1 MAVHV
6 IEAKKPIVQNNT
18 DREESRRLRVAAYC
32 RVSTDS
38 EEQETSYEAQCRH
51 YTEYIEKNSDWEL
64 AGIYADEGISGTRA
78 EKRPEFLKMIEA
90 CEAGQIDFIITK
102 SISRW
107 ARNTLDSLNYIRK
120 LKALGIAVLFEKE
133 NINTLDA
140 KGELLITIM
149 SSIAQQESQSISQ
162 NVRMGIQYQM
172 QQGRGWVNTTRFL
185 GFGPGVKTGDL
196 TIIPEEADLVRRI
209 YREFLEGYS
218 PAMIGKHLEQD
229 SIRTKAGAKKW
240 HASTITNILEN
251 EKYAGDM
258 LLQKYYTEDFLSHK
272 ISKNRGELP
281 QYFVENHH
289 APIVPKEIYR
299 QVQGELKRRGTLK
312 EKAAKLRFGSEEAL
326 TGRIICG
333 RCGKTLKKYVKPI
346 RLDEYALVKAGEDG
360 NLKSMTETEWRCQ
373 NRSYTKKTPGKNH
386 PSPCGCRFV
395 QEEEIRK
402 AILDAINVLP
412 ERRDEL
418 LRKLGELESGEIRR
432 IDSLLTRSDETVKT
446 LEERIKQ
453 LKEQQ
458 EEQEKGQEPEVNRSE
473 RRFLEEMVQ
482 KEEETREKLLLER
495 AEAVRCG
502 VQIRTLLQLIDSMR
516 KHSMGRTVAIKAP
529 EDGSC
534 SDVEEFYRLTQHI
547 LPEGI
552 LDKNGEMV
560 RFDDAV
566 IIRYLDHSTVQ
577 DDGLLVS
584 FKAGISIPMMRFR
597 EFLRFR

>member
-1 MAVHV
+1 MAVQV
-6 IEAKKPIVQNNT
+6 IEAKRSRMKNT

-38 EEQETSYEAQCRH
+38 EEQETSYEAQRRH
-51 YTEYIEKNSDWEL
+51 YTEFIEKNPDWEL

-78 EKRPEFLKMIEA
+78 EKRPEFIKMIQA
-90 CEAGQIDFIITK
+90 CEKGQIDFIITK

-120 LKALGIAVLFEKE
+120 LKTLGIPVLFEKE

-185 GFGPGVKTGDL
+185 GFGPGEKTGDL
-196 TIIPEEADLVRRI
+196 RIIPGEAALVRRI

-218 PAMIGKHLEQD
+218 PALIGRHLEEEG
-229 SIRTKAGAKKW
+229 ILTKAGANKW

-258 LLQKYYTEDFLSHK
+258 LLQKYYTEDFLSHRVT
-272 ISKNRGELP
+272 KNRGQLP

-289 APIVPKEIYR
+289 PPIVPKEIFI
-299 QVQGELKRRGTLK
+299 QVQGELKRRGALK
-312 EKAAKLRFGSEEAL
+312 GKPAKMRFGAGEAL
-326 TGRIICG
+326 AGRVICG

-346 RLDEYALVKAGEDG
+346 RLDEYALMKEGEDG

-395 QEEEIRK
+395 SEKEIKK
-402 AILDAINVLP
+402 AVLDAVNTLP
-412 ERRDEL
+412 EHRDEL

-432 IDSLLTRSDETVKT
+432 IDALLTSSDETVKT
-446 LEERIKQ
+446 LEERKKQ
-453 LKEQQ
+453 LDE
-458 EEQEKGQEPEVNRSE
+458 QEPEDNSSE
-473 RRFLEEMVQ
+473 HRFLEEMVQ
-482 KEEETREKLLLER
+482 KEEETRENLLLDR
-495 AEAVRCG
+495 AEAVRWG
-502 VQIRTLLQLIDSMR
+502 VQVRTLLQLIDSMR
-516 KHSMGRTVAIKAP
+516 MQGMGRTVGITAP
-529 EDGSC
+529 KDGSC

-547 LPEGI
+547 QPKGI
-552 LDKNGEMV
+552 LDKNGEMIQ
-560 RFDDAV
+560 FDDAV
-566 IIRYLDHSTVQ
+566 IIRYLDHITVQ

>member
-6 IEAKKPIVQNNT
+6 IQAKKTIVQNNT
-18 DREESRRLRVAAYC
+18 EEENRRLRVAAYC

-51 YTEYIEKNSDWEL
+51 YTEFIEKNPDWEL

-90 CEAGQIDFIITK
+90 CEAGEIDYIITK

-120 LKALGIAVLFEKE
+120 LKALGIPVLFEKE

-185 GFGPGVKTGDL
+185 GFGPGAKTGDL

-218 PAMIGKHLEQD
+218 PAMIGKHLEKD
-229 SIRTKAGAKKW
+229 GTRTKAGAVRW

-326 TGRIICG
+326 MGRIICG
-333 RCGKTLKKYVKPI
+333 RCGNTLKRYEKPSMSEKRTDTGANDVSNI
-346 RLDEYALVKAGEDG
+346 PKI
-360 NLKSMTETEWRCQ
+360 NKSEIEWRCR
-373 NRSYTKKTPGKNH
+373 NRSYTKKTRGKNR

-395 QEEEIRK
+395 PEEEVK
-402 AILDAINVLP
+402 QAILDAINELP
-412 ERRDEL
+412 EHRDEL
-418 LRKLGELESGEIRR
+418 LRKQGELERGEIKR
-432 IDSLLTRSDETVKT
+432 IDALLNRSKEAEKQ
-446 LEERIKQ
+446 LEER
-453 LKEQQ
+453 
-458 EEQEKGQEPEVNRSE
+458 
-473 RRFLEEMVQ
+473 
-482 KEEETREKLLLER
+482 
-495 AEAVRCG
+495 
-502 VQIRTLLQLIDSMR
+502 RTLLEENDPEGNVSEIGFLTRQILQEQENRNALLMEQAEYSHQGIQIRSLLEIIDGMR
-516 KHSMGRTVAIKAP
+516 RQGR
-529 EDGSC
+529 EDIRKQSGSC
-534 SDVEEFYRLTQHI
+534 EDVEEFFRLTRFRI
-547 LPEGI
+547 PAEI
-552 LDKNGEMV
+552 LDQEGRMAV
-560 RFDDAV
+560 FRDAV
-566 IIRYLDHSTVQ
+566 IVRCLDHVKVL
-577 DDGLLVS
+577 DDGYEIR
-584 FKAGISIPMMRFR
+584 FKGGITIPLSQNQLKLNRCR
-597 EFLRFR
+597 GILRF

>member
-1 MAVHV
+1 MAVQV
-6 IEAKKPIVQNNT
+6 IEAKRSRMKNT

-51 YTEYIEKNSDWEL
+51 YTEFIEKNPDWEL

-78 EKRPEFLKMIEA
+78 EKRPEFIKMIQA
-90 CEAGQIDFIITK
+90 CEKGQIDFIITK

-120 LKALGIAVLFEKE
+120 LKALGIPVLFEKE

-185 GFGPGVKTGDL
+185 GFGPGEKTGEL
-196 TIIPEEADLVRRI
+196 RIIPGEAALVRRI

-218 PAMIGKHLEQD
+218 PALIGKHLEEEG
-229 SIRTKAGAKKW
+229 ILTKAGANKW

-258 LLQKYYTEDFLSHK
+258 LLQKYYTEDFLSHRVT
-272 ISKNRGELP
+272 KNRGQLP

-289 APIVPKEIYR
+289 PPIVPKEIFI
-299 QVQGELKRRGTLK
+299 QVQGELKRRGALK
-312 EKAAKLRFGSEEAL
+312 GKPAKMRFGAGEAL
-326 TGRIICG
+326 AGRVICG

-346 RLDEYALVKAGEDG
+346 RLDEYALMKEGEDG

-373 NRSYTKKTPGKNH
+373 NRSYTKKTPGKDH

-395 QEEEIRK
+395 SEKEIKK
-402 AILDAINVLP
+402 AVLDAINALP

-446 LEERIKQ
+446 LEKRKKQ
-453 LKEQQ
+453 L
-458 EEQEKGQEPEVNRSE
+458 EEQESDDNSSE
-473 RRFLEEMVQ
+473 HRFLEEMVQ

-516 KHSMGRTVAIKAP
+516 MHSMGRTVGITAP

-547 LPEGI
+547 QPKGI
-552 LDKNGEMV
+552 LDKNGEMT

-566 IIRYLDHSTVQ
+566 IIRYLDHITVQ

>member
-6 IEAKKPIVQNNT
+6 IQAKKPIVQNNT
-18 DREESRRLRVAAYC
+18 EQESRRLRVAAYC

-51 YTEYIEKNSDWEL
+51 YMEFIEKNPDWEL
-64 AGIYADEGISGTRA
+64 AGIFADEGISGTRA

-90 CEAGQIDFIITK
+90 CEKGQIDFVITK

-120 LKALGIAVLFEKE
+120 LKALGIPVLFEKE

-172 QQGRGWVNTTRFL
+172 QQGRGWVNTTRFM
-185 GFGPGVKTGDL
+185 GFGPGEKTGDL
-196 TIIPEEADLVRRI
+196 RIIPGEAALVRRI

-218 PAMIGKHLEQD
+218 PALIGRHLEEEG
-229 SIRTKAGAKKW
+229 ILTKAGAKRW

-272 ISKNRGELP
+272 VTRNRGQLP

-289 APIVPKEIYR
+289 PPIVPKEIFIR
-299 QVQGELKRRGTLK
+299 VQGELKRRGALK
-312 EKAAKLRFGSEEAL
+312 GEPAKMRFGSREAL
-326 TGRIICG
+326 AGRVICG

-346 RLDEYALVKAGEDG
+346 RIDEYALMKAGENG

-395 QEEEIRK
+395 SEEEIKK
-402 AILDAINVLP
+402 AILDAINALP

-418 LRKLGELESGEIRR
+418 LRMLGELESGEIRR
-432 IDSLLTRSDETVKT
+432 IDALLTRSDETVKI
-446 LEERIKQ
+446 LEERKRQ
-453 LKEQQ
+453 L
-458 EEQEKGQEPEVNRSE
+458 EEQEPEKNRSE
-473 RRFLEEMVQ
+473 CRFLEEMVN
-482 KEEETREKLLLER
+482 KEEATREKLLFER

-516 KHSMGRTVAIKAP
+516 LQSMSRTVGITAP

-566 IIRYLDHSTVQ
+566 IIRYLEHITVQ
-577 DDGLLVS
+577 DDGLLVC
-584 FKAGISIPMMRFR
+584 FKAGISMPMMRFR

>member
-6 IEAKKPIVQNNT
+6 IQAKKPIVQNNT
-18 DREESRRLRVAAYC
+18 EQESRRLRVAAYC

-51 YTEYIEKNSDWEL
+51 YTEFIEKNPDWEL

-78 EKRPEFLKMIEA
+78 EKRPEFLKMIDA
-90 CEAGQIDFIITK
+90 CEKGQIDFVITK

-185 GFGPGVKTGDL
+185 GFGPGEKTGDL
-196 TIIPEEADLVRRI
+196 RIIPGEAALVRRI

-218 PAMIGKHLEQD
+218 PALIGRHFEEEGIL
-229 SIRTKAGAKKW
+229 TKAGAKRW

-258 LLQKYYTEDFLSHK
+258 LLQKYYTEDFLSHRVT
-272 ISKNRGELP
+272 KNRGQLP

-289 APIVPKEIYR
+289 PPIVPKEIFI
-299 QVQGELKRRGTLK
+299 QVQGELKRRGALK
-312 EKAAKLRFGSEEAL
+312 GKPAKMRFGVGEAL
-326 TGRIICG
+326 AGRVICG

-346 RLDEYALVKAGEDG
+346 RLDEYALMKEGEDG

-395 QEEEIRK
+395 SEKEIRK
-402 AILDAINVLP
+402 AVLDAVNALP
-412 ERRDEL
+412 EHRDEL

-432 IDSLLTRSDETVKT
+432 IDALLTRSDETVKT
-446 LEERIKQ
+446 LEERKKQ
-453 LKEQQ
+453 L
-458 EEQEKGQEPEVNRSE
+458 EEQESDDNSSE
-473 RRFLEEMVQ
+473 HRFLEEMVQ
-482 KEEETREKLLLER
+482 KEEETWEKLLLDR
-495 AEAVRCG
+495 AEAVRRG
-502 VQIRTLLQLIDSMR
+502 VQVRTLLQLIDSMR
-516 KHSMGRTVAIKAP
+516 MQSMGRTVEITAP

-547 LPEGI
+547 QPKGI
-552 LDKNGEMV
+552 LDKNGEMTQ
-560 RFDDAV
+560 FDDAV
-566 IIRYLDHSTVQ
+566 IIRYLDHITVQ

>member
-1 MAVHV
+1 MAVQV
-6 IEAKKPIVQNNT
+6 IQAKKTIEQNN
-18 DREESRRLRVAAYC
+18 EEPGSRRLRVAAYC

-51 YTEYIEKNSDWEL
+51 YIEFIEKNPDWEL

-90 CEAGQIDFIITK
+90 CEKGQIDFVITK

-185 GFGPGVKTGDL
+185 GFGPGEKTGDL
-196 TIIPEEADLVRRI
+196 QIIPGEAALVRRI

-218 PAMIGKHLEQD
+218 PALIGKHLEEEG
-229 SIRTKAGAKKW
+229 ILTKAGAKKW

-272 ISKNRGELP
+272 VTRNRGQLP

-289 APIVPKEIYR
+289 PPIVPKEIFIR
-299 QVQGELKRRGTLK
+299 VQGELKRRGALK
-312 EKAAKLRFGSEEAL
+312 GEPAKMRFGSREAL
-326 TGRIICG
+326 SGRVICG

-346 RLDEYALVKAGEDG
+346 RPDRYIM
-360 NLKSMTETEWRCQ
+360 LKEEVVNPQNMTETEWRCQ

-395 QEEEIRK
+395 SEEEIKK
-402 AILDAINVLP
+402 AVLDAINTLT

-432 IDSLLTRSDETVKT
+432 IDALLTRSDETVKT
-446 LEERIKQ
+446 LEERLKL

-458 EEQEKGQEPEVNRSE
+458 EEQGKRQAPEDNSSE
-473 RRFLEEMVQ
+473 HRFLEEMVQ
-482 KEEETREKLLLER
+482 KEEETRENLLLDR

-516 KHSMGRTVAIKAP
+516 KHSMGRTVGITAP

-552 LDKNGEMV
+552 LDKNGEMTQ
-560 RFDDAV
+560 FDDAV
-566 IIRYLDHSTVQ
+566 IIRYLDHITVQ

-584 FKAGISIPMMRFR
+584 FKAGISILMMRFR
-597 EFLRFR
+597 EFLQFR

>member
-6 IEAKKPIVQNNT
+6 IQAKKPIVQNNT
-18 DREESRRLRVAAYC
+18 EQESRRLRVAAYC

-51 YTEYIEKNSDWEL
+51 YMEFIEKNPDWEL
-64 AGIYADEGISGTRA
+64 AGIFADEGISGTRA

-90 CEAGQIDFIITK
+90 CEKGQIDFVITK

-120 LKALGIAVLFEKE
+120 LKALGIPVLFEKE

-172 QQGRGWVNTTRFL
+172 QQGRGWVNTTRFM
-185 GFGPGVKTGDL
+185 GFGPGEKTGDL
-196 TIIPEEADLVRRI
+196 RIIPGEAALVRRI

-218 PAMIGKHLEQD
+218 PALIGRHLEEEG
-229 SIRTKAGAKKW
+229 ILTKAGAKRW

-272 ISKNRGELP
+272 VTRNRGQLP

-289 APIVPKEIYR
+289 PPIVPKEIFIR
-299 QVQGELKRRGTLK
+299 VQGELKRRGALK
-312 EKAAKLRFGSEEAL
+312 GEPAKMRFGSGEAL
-326 TGRIICG
+326 TGRVICG

-346 RLDEYALVKAGEDG
+346 RPENYALIKADS
-360 NLKSMTETEWRCQ
+360 NLQSMTETEWRCQ

-395 QEEEIRK
+395 SEEEIKK
-402 AILDAINVLP
+402 AILDAINALP

-418 LRKLGELESGEIRR
+418 LRMLGELESGEIRR
-432 IDSLLTRSDETVKT
+432 IDALLTRSDETVKI
-446 LEERIKQ
+446 LEERKRQ
-453 LKEQQ
+453 L
-458 EEQEKGQEPEVNRSE
+458 EEQEPEKNRSE
-473 RRFLEEMVQ
+473 CRFLEEMVN
-482 KEEETREKLLLER
+482 KEEATREKLLFER

-516 KHSMGRTVAIKAP
+516 LQSMSRTVGITAP

-566 IIRYLDHSTVQ
+566 IIRYLEHITVQ
-577 DDGLLVS
+577 DDGLLVC
-584 FKAGISIPMMRFR
+584 FKAGISMPMMRFR

>member
-6 IEAKKPIVQNNT
+6 IQAKKLIVQNNT
-18 DREESRRLRVAAYC
+18 EQESRRLRVAAYC

-38 EEQETSYEAQCRH
+38 EEQEISYEAQCRH
-51 YTEYIEKNSDWEL
+51 YTEFIEKNPDWDL

-78 EKRPEFLKMIEA
+78 EKRPEFLKMIDA
-90 CEAGQIDFIITK
+90 CEKGQIDFVITK

-185 GFGPGVKTGDL
+185 GFGPGEKTGDL
-196 TIIPEEADLVRRI
+196 RIIPGEAALVRRI

-218 PAMIGKHLEQD
+218 PALIGKNLEEEG
-229 SIRTKAGAKKW
+229 ILTKAGAKKW

-258 LLQKYYTEDFLSHK
+258 LLQKYYTEDFLSHRVT
-272 ISKNRGELP
+272 KNKGQLP
-281 QYFVENHH
+281 QYFVGNHH
-289 APIVPKEIYR
+289 PPIVPKEIFIR
-299 QVQGELKRRGTLK
+299 VQGELKRRGALK
-312 EKAAKLRFGSEEAL
+312 GEPAKMRFGSREAL
-326 TGRIICG
+326 AGRVICG

-346 RLDEYALVKAGEDG
+346 RIDEYALMKAGENG

-395 QEEEIRK
+395 SEKEIKK
-402 AILDAINVLP
+402 AVLDAINALP

-418 LRKLGELESGEIRR
+418 LRKLGELESGETRR
-432 IDSLLTRSDETVKT
+432 IDALLTRSDETVKT
-446 LEERIKQ
+446 LEERKRQ
-453 LKEQQ
+453 L
-458 EEQEKGQEPEVNRSE
+458 EEQEPEKNRSE
-473 RRFLEEMVQ
+473 RRFLEEMVN
-482 KEEETREKLLLER
+482 KEEATREKLSLER
-495 AEAVRCG
+495 AEAVRFG
-502 VQIRTLLQLIDSMR
+502 VQIRTLLQLIDNMR
-516 KHSMGRTVAIKAP
+516 MQSMGRTVGITVP

-552 LDKNGEMV
+552 LDENGEV
-560 RFDDAV
+560 VQFDDAV
-566 IIRYLDHSTVQ
+566 IIRYLDHITVQ

-584 FKAGISIPMMRFR
+584 FKAGISVPMMRFR
-597 EFLRFR
+597 EFLRFH

>member
-1 MAVHV
+1 MAVQV
-6 IEAKKPIVQNNT
+6 IEAKRSRMKNT

-51 YTEYIEKNSDWEL
+51 YTEFIEKNPDWEL

-78 EKRPEFLKMIEA
+78 EKRPEFIKMIQA
-90 CEAGQIDFIITK
+90 CEKGQIDFIITK

-120 LKALGIAVLFEKE
+120 LKALGIPVLFEKE

-185 GFGPGVKTGDL
+185 GFGPGEKTGEL
-196 TIIPEEADLVRRI
+196 RIIPGEAALVRRI

-218 PAMIGKHLEQD
+218 PALIGRHLEEEG
-229 SIRTKAGAKKW
+229 IYTKAGAKRW

-258 LLQKYYTEDFLSHK
+258 LLQKYYTEDFLSHRVTR
-272 ISKNRGELP
+272 NRGQLP

-289 APIVPKEIYR
+289 PPIVPKEIFI
-299 QVQGELKRRGTLK
+299 QVQGELKRRGALK
-312 EKAAKLRFGSEEAL
+312 GEPAKMRFGSREAL
-326 TGRIICG
+326 SGRVICG

-346 RLDEYALVKAGEDG
+346 RIDEYALMKAGENG

-395 QEEEIRK
+395 SEEEIKK
-402 AILDAINVLP
+402 AILDAINALP

-418 LRKLGELESGEIRR
+418 LRMLGELESGEIRR
-432 IDSLLTRSDETVKT
+432 IDALLTRSDETVKT
-446 LEERIKQ
+446 LEERKRQ
-453 LKEQQ
+453 L
-458 EEQEKGQEPEVNRSE
+458 EEQEPEENRSE
-473 RRFLEEMVQ
+473 HRFLEEMTQ
-482 KEEETREKLLLER
+482 KEEETQGKLLLER

-502 VQIRTLLQLIDSMR
+502 VQIRTLLQLIDSMQ
-516 KHSMGRTVAIKAP
+516 KYGMGRTVDATAP

-534 SDVEEFYRLTQHI
+534 SNVEEFYRLTQHI
-547 LPEGI
+547 LPEGL
-552 LDKNGEMV
+552 LDKKGEMI

-566 IIRYLDHSTVQ
+566 IIRYLDHITVQ
-577 DDGLLVS
+577 DDGLQVV